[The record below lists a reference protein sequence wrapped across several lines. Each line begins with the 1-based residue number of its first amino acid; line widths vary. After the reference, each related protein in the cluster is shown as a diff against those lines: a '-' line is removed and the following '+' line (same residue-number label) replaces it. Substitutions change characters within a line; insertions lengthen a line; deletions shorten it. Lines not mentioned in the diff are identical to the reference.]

1 MFCIELFYNRVLLK
15 KRKENE
21 NDIIC
26 TIYLKHTC
34 SNGCHIT
41 WHQIG
46 QLQLKIV
53 FLRYLKLDI

>member
-26 TIYLKHTC
+26 TIHLKHTC

-46 QLQLKIV
+46 QLQLKV
-53 FLRYLKLDI
+53 EFL